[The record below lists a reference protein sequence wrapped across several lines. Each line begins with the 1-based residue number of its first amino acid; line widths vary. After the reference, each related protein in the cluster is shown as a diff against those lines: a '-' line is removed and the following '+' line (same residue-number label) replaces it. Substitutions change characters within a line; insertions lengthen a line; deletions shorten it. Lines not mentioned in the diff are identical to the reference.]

1 MNNNQKRRDEI
12 IDKNFLTDDYRGG
25 IRRFDN
31 INAKQ
36 LGVLIKEDFADK
48 KEKQNLSLHQLEG
61 FTTQLRN
68 LRRYLS
74 AISLAILSINP
85 VLIIGQA
92 LTRLQLSMIRQI
104 MPQLIC

>member
-48 KEKQNLSLHQLEG
+48 KENKISLRQLEG

-68 LRRYLS
+68 SRRYLS

>member
-48 KEKQNLSLHQLEG
+48 KEKQNLSPSIGRLYN
-61 FTTQLRN
+61 TT
-68 LRRYLS
+68 
-74 AISLAILSINP
+74 
-85 VLIIGQA
+85 
-92 LTRLQLSMIRQI
+92 
-104 MPQLIC
+104 

>member
-48 KEKQNLSLHQLEG
+48 KEKTKS
-61 FTTQLRN
+61 
-68 LRRYLS
+68 
-74 AISLAILSINP
+74 LSINWK
-85 VLIIGQA
+85 A
-92 LTRLQLSMIRQI
+92 LQLS
-104 MPQLIC
+104 